1 MRRRQNG
8 ILKQRDYSMRKY
20 STVLAAALAL
30 GLLSDASAQVAS
42 VSLPRTELE
51 QLFTVYE
58 RIKAQYVETVDDKK
72 LLTDA
77 MRGMVSS
84 LDPHS
89 QFLDAD
95 DLAELDKANSG
106 QYVGIGVEV
115 EIDQG
120 RINVVALTEGGP
132 AEAAG
137 MVAGDSIVS
146 IDGAAVSGLRGG
158 EVAKRM
164 RGEPGSVVT
173 LALMG
178 PAGRSLRQ
186 VRVRRTP
193 IHSATVKLRMAGPGL
208 AWIRIAEFE
217 GATVA
222 DLVAALNEAG
232 KAGEPRGLILD
243 LRNDPGGLVTAAV
256 GVATAFLPID
266 STLFSTR
273 GRMPGTTSAVSANSR
288 FYRLAGRPDD
298 LAGLPEWTRRVPMA
312 VLVNGASASSAEL
325 VAGALQD
332 HRRAR
337 VIGSQSFGKGSI
349 QMVLPL
355 AADSA
360 VKLTVA
366 RYFTPDGREIQ
377 GRGITPDVI
386 VSPAAASTAANGVA
400 MREADLANHLER
412 LDASEQAAAGAV
424 KRSAVEHTGT
434 FGTPKDLALK
444 AAVAALAPPSR
455 LGDPLEAAWRRAR
468 ALFKG

>member
-1 MRRRQNG
+1 
-8 ILKQRDYSMRKY
+8 MRKY
-20 STVLAAALAL
+20 SSVLAVALTL
-30 GLLSDASAQVAS
+30 GLPPAASAEVAS

-58 RIKAQYVETVDDKK
+58 RIKGQYVENVDDKK

-89 QFLDAD
+89 QYLNAD

-120 RINVVALTEGGP
+120 QINVMTVTEGGP
-132 AEAAG
+132 AEASG
-137 MVAGDSIVS
+137 MVAGDSIVA
-146 IDGAAVSGLRGG
+146 IDGAAVSGLRTG
-158 EVAKRM
+158 EVSRRM
-164 RGEPGSVVT
+164 RGAPGSVVT
-173 LALMG
+173 LTLMG
-178 PAGRSLRQ
+178 PAARSLRQ
-186 VRVRRTP
+186 VRVQRAP
-193 IHSATVKLRMAGPGL
+193 IHSATVKLRMAAPGL

-217 GATVA
+217 GATVS
-222 DLVAALNEAG
+222 DLVAALKEAG
-232 KAGEPRGLILD
+232 KTGVPRGLILD

-256 GVATAFLPID
+256 GVAAAFLPID
-266 STLFSTR
+266 SALFSTR
-273 GRMPGTTSAVSANSR
+273 GRMPGTTSEVSASQR
-288 FYRLAGRPDD
+288 FYQNAGKPDA

-332 HRRAR
+332 HGRAK
-337 VIGSQSFGKGSI
+337 VIGSQTFGKGSI

-366 RYFTPDGREIQ
+366 RYFTPNGREIQ
-377 GRGITPDVI
+377 GRGITPDVTI
-386 VSPAAASTAANGVA
+386 ASGAANGVA
-400 MREADLANHLER
+400 LRESDLANYLAPVLDSNAPPQAETVAGKRGATER
-412 LDASEQAAAGAV
+412 
-424 KRSAVEHTGT
+424 TNT
-434 FGTPKDLALK
+434 FGTPSDKALK

-455 LGDPLEAAWRRAR
+455 LGAPIEAAFRRAR
-468 ALFKG
+468 ALFDG